1 MRVVLFAASNPET
14 QRVMNAVRRARP
26 EIEFVGFLDNDPA
39 KMGTTFCGLPVFGGF
54 DVLERHALGADVR
67 VVNLHT
73 GGTRARYETSR
84 HMAERGV
91 RFTNFIHPSVNLE
104 MTTVG
109 VGNYVQEAVVLQ
121 AGVTLGDNSS
131 IHIGAM
137 IGHET
142 TVGNSVFIAHACS
155 VSGLVVIGDG
165 VFMGTNATVL
175 PRVKIGRW
183 VTIGAGTVVLK
194 DVPDFATVVGNPGR
208 IVRVDEKPPHQDGDI
223 FKGLAR

>member
-1 MRVVLFAASNPET
+1 MKVVLFAASNPET
-14 QRVMNAVRRARP
+14 ARVILAVRRVQP
-26 EIEFVGFLDNDPA
+26 DFEVVGFLDNDPA
-39 KMGTTFCGLPVFGGF
+39 KKGATFCGLPVFGGF
-54 DVLERHALGADVR
+54 DAIERHALGDVR

-73 GGTRARYETSR
+73 GSTRVRYETSR

-91 RFTNFIHPSVNLE
+91 RFTNLIHPSVNLE

-109 VGNYVQEAVVLQ
+109 VGAYVQEAVVLQ

-142 TVGNSVFIAHACS
+142 RIGNSVFIAHACS
-155 VSGLVVIGDG
+155 VSGLVTIGDG

-175 PRVKIGRW
+175 PRVTIGRW
-183 VTIGAGTVVLK
+183 ATIGAGSVVLK
-194 DVPDFATVVGNPGR
+194 DVPEFATVVGNPGR
-208 IVRVDEKPPHQDGDI
+208 VVRVDPSPPHADGDI
-223 FKGLAR
+223 FKGLNR

>member
-1 MRVVLFAASNPET
+1 
-14 QRVMNAVRRARP
+14 MNAVRRARP
-26 EIEFVGFLDNDPA
+26 DVEFVGFLDNDPA
-39 KMGTTFCGLPVFGGF
+39 KKGTTFCGLPVFGGF
-54 DVLERHALGADVR
+54 DVLEERAKGADVR

-73 GGTRARYETSR
+73 GSTRVRYETSR
-84 HMAERGV
+84 QMAERGV
-91 RFTNFIHPSVNLE
+91 KFTNLIHPSVDLD
-104 MTTVG
+104 MVQVG

-121 AGVTLGDNSS
+121 AGVSIGDNSS
-131 IHIGAM
+131 VHIGAM

-142 TVGNSVFIAHACS
+142 RIGNSAFIAHACS
-155 VSGLVVIGDG
+155 VSGLVSIGDG

-183 VTIGAGTVVLK
+183 ATIGAGSVVLK

-208 IVRVDEKPPHQDGDI
+208 VVRVDDKPPHVDGDV